1 MRWLASLL
9 AALCLTG
16 CHGPELDQ
24 LDATLEALRLSPN
37 PQSVESHEP
46 LNVPSAPGYH
56 FAERRSPF
64 QASTRVPEQALV
76 QSDTQAPDPQRTLE
90 PLEHYPLSALR
101 LVGTLTMQGRGT
113 ALIET
118 PGETVVSAQVGAFI
132 GEEYGRITHITEQD
146 IRITE
151 RIATPQGWQEH
162 QTSLALKTSP

>member
-1 MRWLASLL
+1 MKWLASLL
-9 AALCLTG
+9 AALWLTG

-46 LNVPSAPGYH
+46 FSVPSVPGYH

-64 QASTRVPEQALV
+64 QASARVPEQALV
-76 QSDTQAPDPQRTLE
+76 QSGTQAPDPQRPLE
-90 PLEHYPLSALR
+90 PLEYYPLSALR
-101 LVGTLTMQGRGT
+101 LVGTLTMQGRRT

-118 PGETVVSAQVGAFI
+118 PGETVISAQVGAFI

>member
-1 MRWLASLL
+1 MKWLVSLL
-9 AALCLTG
+9 AALCLAG

-37 PQSVESHEP
+37 PQSVESHEA
-46 LNVPSAPGYH
+46 LSVPSVPGYH
-56 FAERRSPF
+56 FAEHRSPF
-64 QASTRVPEQALV
+64 QASVRVPEQALV
-76 QSDTQAPDPQRTLE
+76 QSDTPAPDSQRTLE

-101 LVGTLTMQGRGT
+101 LVGTLTRRGHRA

-118 PGETVVSAQVGAFI
+118 PEETVVSAKVGAFI
-132 GEEYGRITHITEQD
+132 GEEYGHITHITEHD

-162 QTSLALKTSP
+162 QTSLALKASP

>member
-1 MRWLASLL
+1 MKWLVSLL
-9 AALCLTG
+9 VALCLAG

-37 PQSVESHEP
+37 TQSAESHEP
-46 LNVPSAPGYH
+46 LSVPSVPGYH
-56 FAERRSPF
+56 FAEHRSPF
-64 QASTRVPEQALV
+64 QASARVPEQTLI

-101 LVGTLTMQGRGT
+101 LVGTLTMQGRRA

-118 PGETVVSAQVGAFI
+118 PEENVISAQVETFI
-132 GEEYGRITHITEQD
+132 GEDYGRITHITEQG

-151 RIATPQGWQEH
+151 RIATPQGWQER
-162 QTSLALKTSP
+162 QASLALKASP